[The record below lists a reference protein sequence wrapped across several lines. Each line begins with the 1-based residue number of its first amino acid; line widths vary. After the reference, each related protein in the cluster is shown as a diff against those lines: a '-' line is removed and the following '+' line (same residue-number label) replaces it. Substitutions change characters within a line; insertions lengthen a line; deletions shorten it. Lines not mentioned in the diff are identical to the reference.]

1 MKQDEVA
8 LVVDVKTKTGL
19 EGEYKRL
26 KGQMLFQK
34 AGGEFQTQKPASV
47 RTQASNHDNFFISRM
62 SLAKSSAIFSARSA
76 R

>member
-1 MKQDEVA
+1 MKQDEFA
-8 LVVDVKTKTGL
+8 LVVDVKTKPGL
-19 EGEYKRL
+19 EGEYERL
-26 KGQMLFQK
+26 KGRMLSQK
-34 AGGEFQTQKPASV
+34 AGCEFQTQKAASA